1 MIFRQLSE
9 LFEARLSGRYDRDE
23 IAAICSLV
31 VEQVSGKDRTALRTG
46 MMAAVPGAE
55 LQEYERVLK
64 ELQEGLPLQ
73 YVLGEAD
80 FYGLKFKVS
89 PAVLIPRPETEELV
103 EWVLESAVSNSG
115 LGILDVGTGSGCIA
129 VTLARH
135 LPVAAVKGLDISQEA
150 LSIARY
156 NSTVN
161 HVDIEFILADI
172 RGYAS
177 RDKFDLIVSNPPY
190 VKQEERA
197 DMEAH
202 VLDHEPHLALFVAD
216 ENPLEFYD
224 AIADFALEHLRPGGM
239 LFFEINAALGNE
251 MVSLMEAKGFKNSLL
266 RKDMQGKDRM
276 LRCSL

>member
-1 MIFRQLSE
+1 MNFRQLSE

-23 IAAICSLV
+23 IAAICSLA

-46 MMAAVPGAE
+46 MTAAVPGAE

-64 ELQEGLPLQ
+64 ELQGGLPLQ

-115 LGILDVGTGSGCIA
+115 LRILDVGTGSGCIA

-135 LPVAAVKGLDISQEA
+135 LPVAAVKGLDVSQEA
-150 LSIARY
+150 LSIARH
-156 NSTVN
+156 NATVN
-161 HVDIEFILADI
+161 QVDIEFILADI
-172 RGYAS
+172 KGYAS

>member
-1 MIFRQLSE
+1 MNFRQLSE

-23 IAAICSLV
+23 IAAICSLA

-46 MMAAVPGAE
+46 MTVAVPGAE

-115 LGILDVGTGSGCIA
+115 LRILDMGTGSGCIA

-135 LPVAAVKGLDISQEA
+135 LPEAGVKGLDISQEA

-156 NSTVN
+156 NASVN
-161 HVDIEFILADI
+161 QVDIEFILRDI

-177 RDKFDLIVSNPPY
+177 GDKFDLIVSNPPY
-190 VKQEERA
+190 VKQEEQA

-202 VLDHEPHLALFVAD
+202 VLDHEPHLALFVGD

-224 AIADFALEHLRPGGM
+224 AIADFALGHLRPGGM

-251 MVSLMEAKGFKNSLL
+251 MVSLMDAKGFKNILL